1 MAGQPW
7 TWGPTTL
14 VSAMTTFAAV
24 LDRLLRSDA
33 GRPLVTFYDHAG
45 GERTELSVTTYANW
59 VAKTASLLA
68 EEYDL
73 ERGQTIRVDLPT
85 HWLGPVLLGAA
96 WSVGLVVSRTRSR
109 RRRVRPR
116 RPRPLG
122 RAGRPRPGPG
132 HRPAPPGDAVRRAP
146 APGRARPRASRC
158 GRSPTRSSLPTHPAR
173 TTPPPTCRPTQSC
186 GTRPPRGACSRDG
199 DRVLTEENPA
209 SPSGLSSFTEPL
221 VRGGSLV
228 LVAHSDPERIA
239 STYADERAT
248 ARFP

>member
-1 MAGQPW
+1 
-7 TWGPTTL
+7 
-14 VSAMTTFAAV
+14 MTTFAAV

-33 GRPLVTFYDHAG
+33 GRPLVTFYDHG
-45 GERTELSVTTYANW
+45 TGERTELSVTTYANW

-85 HWLGPVLLGAA
+85 HWLGPVVLGAA
-96 WSVGLVVSRTRSR
+96 WSVGLVVTGSDAPDAVVCGPAALARWAGRADDVPVVASALH
-109 RRRVRPR
+109 
-116 RPRPLG
+116 PLG
-122 RAGRPRPGPG
+122 MRFADPLPPGVHDLGVEVWSQPDAFIPYDPPGPDD
-132 HRPAPPGDAVRRAP
+132 PATDDQTHTELWDAA
-146 APGRARPRASRC
+146 AARSVLRN
-158 GRSPTRSSLPTHPAR
+158 
-173 TTPPPTCRPTQSC
+173 
-186 GTRPPRGACSRDG
+186 G

-228 LVAHSDPERIA
+228 LVAHADPVRVA

>member
-1 MAGQPW
+1 
-7 TWGPTTL
+7 
-14 VSAMTTFAAV
+14 MTTFAAV

-33 GRPLVTFYDHAG
+33 GRPLVTFYDHDT

-73 ERGQTIRVDLPT
+73 ERGQTIRVDLPP
-85 HWLGPVLLGAA
+85 HWLGPVVLGAA
-96 WSVGLVVSRTRSR
+96 WSVGLVVTEDDAPDAVVCGPAGLARWAGSADGIPVVASALH
-109 RRRVRPR
+109 
-116 RPRPLG
+116 PLG
-122 RAGRPRPGPG
+122 MRFADPLPPGVHDLGVEVWSQPDAFVPSDPPGPDD
-132 HRPAPPGDAVRRAP
+132 PATADQTHAELWDAA
-146 APGRARPRASRC
+146 AARSVLRN
-158 GRSPTRSSLPTHPAR
+158 
-173 TTPPPTCRPTQSC
+173 
-186 GTRPPRGACSRDG
+186 G

-209 SPSGLSSFTEPL
+209 SPSGLPSFTEPL

-228 LVAHSDPERIA
+228 LVAHADPERLP